1 MKIAQSFF
9 KNNKA
14 TDLWK
19 IYMAYKTTVSGRRR
33 EDVDIRPT
41 GIIKKEKNST
51 GEKTISSGK
60 GRGASKYGAFAGWA
74 IKGKLRLRCNRVIAL
89 LLAQEEMAGFLKQV
103 FV

>member
-19 IYMAYKTTVSGRRR
+19 IYMAYKPTVSGRRR

-41 GIIKKEKNST
+41 GIIKKEKIPQD
-51 GEKTISSGK
+51 KK
-60 GRGASKYGAFAGWA
+60 PF
-74 IKGKLRLRCNRVIAL
+74 L
-89 LLAQEEMAGFLKQV
+89 QEREGVLPSMGHLQDGQ
-103 FV
+103 